1 MMSFFRKL
9 FGKKTEHTEQSL
21 KEIYL
26 QFAQIISGDDE
37 AVLAQVHDLFDD
49 TTAFLVQHQERYL
62 ERGIDIEQSSKEELY
77 WISFADI
84 LIAHNYAA
92 EFDWKGELEDF
103 EYFLKDL
110 QGFKSYSDIEF
121 PLLDEDGSVHLWIE
135 QINNY
140 WQEQPIVLMQQDI
153 DSDSHVIFV
162 VEKAQMSFL
171 QAESQKLGQRFY

>member
-1 MMSFFRKL
+1 M
-9 FGKKTEHTEQSL
+9 
-21 KEIYL
+21 
-26 QFAQIISGDDE
+26 
-37 AVLAQVHDLFDD
+37 
-49 TTAFLVQHQERYL
+49 
-62 ERGIDIEQSSKEELY
+62 
-77 WISFADI
+77 
-84 LIAHNYAA
+84 IAHNYAA

-121 PLLDEDGSVHLWIE
+121 PLLDEDGTVHLWIE
-135 QINNY
+135 QINDH

>member
-1 MMSFFRKL
+1 MNFFRKL

-26 QFAQIISGDDE
+26 QFAQIISSDDE
-37 AVLAQVHDLFDD
+37 AVLSQVHDLFDD
-49 TTAFLVQHQERYL
+49 TTAFLARHREQYL

-84 LIAHNYAA
+84 LIAHNYAV

-121 PLLDEDGSVHLWIE
+121 PLLDEDGTVHLWIE
-135 QINNY
+135 QINDH
-140 WQEQPIVLMQQDI
+140 WQDQSIALMQQDI

>member
-1 MMSFFRKL
+1 MMNFFRKL

-26 QFAQIISGDDE
+26 QFAQIISSDDE
-37 AVLAQVHDLFDD
+37 AVLAKVHDLFDD
-49 TTAFLVQHQERYL
+49 TTAFLARHQERYFD
-62 ERGIDIEQSSKEELY
+62 RGIDIEQSSKEELY

-135 QINNY
+135 QINDH
-140 WQEQPIVLMQQDI
+140 WQEQPIVLMQQNI

-171 QAESQKLGQRFY
+171 QAESQKLGQKFY